1 MNTHPEPTHSTNM
14 DTRTL
19 EILKTDTYAMLSL
32 AEPGQGG
39 SVITRLELENIEA
52 MREVRRRYNAY
63 PELLAKLEQLELRA
77 TQARLASN
85 IGQPRLK
92 DADFLR
98 GECERIAKD
107 ARAAIKNAT
116 NP

>member
-1 MNTHPEPTHSTNM
+1 M
-14 DTRTL
+14 DTRKL

-63 PELLAKLEQLELRA
+63 PELLAAL
-77 TQARLASN
+77 QALVQTIEDQAEN
-85 IGQPRLK
+85 NFLNE
-92 DADFLR
+92 DADE
-98 GECERIAKD
+98 GEENDLTR
-107 ARAAIKNAT
+107 ARAAIANAINT
-116 NP
+116 H